1 MRACT
6 TSHFPQ
12 ALCWAQ
18 AMTIQPAKPYV
29 DTVLLHRFPISH
41 NAVVVRGPNR
51 GSPICGT
58 IGQRRTAM
66 PNDNDQHEAKAAEDA
81 RRAAEAKAA
90 EDARRAAEAKA
101 AEDARRAAEAKAAED
116 ARRAAEAK
124 AVEDA
129 RHAAQAHRAA
139 EARRAAEAKAA
150 EDARRVA
157 EAKAAADARRAV

>member
-101 AEDARRAAEAKAAED
+101 TEDARRAAEAKAAAD

-139 EARRAAEAKAA
+139 EAKAA
-150 EDARRVA
+150 EDARRAA
-157 EAKAAADARRAV
+157 EARAAEEARRAAEVK